1 MLINKA
7 YKALAHPI
15 RRDILK
21 RLRKGPMSAGEFAPL
36 YDIAKPSLSSHFSI
50 LKEAGLIDPERDG
63 NHIFYR
69 LNATVADEM
78 LAGVME
84 LLETDETVK
93 SRKSIKD
100 GKHV

>member
-21 RLRKGPMSAGEFAPL
+21 RLRKGAMSAGEFAPL
-36 YDIAKPSLSSHFSI
+36 YDISKPSLSSHFAI

-69 LNATVADEM
+69 LNATVADEI
-78 LAGVME
+78 LAGIMD
-84 LLETDETVK
+84 LLGADDAEDTV
-93 SRKSIKD
+93 RH
-100 GKHV
+100 GRNV